1 MDLELILFKACPFAH
16 RVVITLL
23 HTQQEHR
30 YTFINPAQKPDWIQ
44 AISPLGQ
51 IPLLRVDGTQTLFE
65 SSAIND
71 YLNDISG
78 GKLLPADS
86 LQRARCRCWIEYSGV
101 CQRAFGDLITAKD
114 ENQFHEA
121 GINFLNLLGKMEEQ
135 LGENSRY
142 FMGDPLS
149 LVDIAF
155 APLFVRMHSL
165 QSVVALPDSE
175 PRPKIEQWQA
185 ELLALEVVQQSVNGD
200 FFPIF
205 KNMVRGRGK
214 DGLVDSRL
222 V

>member
-16 RVVITLL
+16 RVVIALL
-23 HTQQEHR
+23 HTQLEHR

-51 IPLLRVDGTQTLFE
+51 IPLLRVDGAQTLFE

-78 GKLLPADS
+78 GKLLPDDP

-114 ENQFHEA
+114 ERQFNEA
-121 GINFLNLLGKMEEQ
+121 GKTFLDLLARMEEP
-135 LGENSRY
+135 LGENSRN

-155 APLFVRMHSL
+155 APLFVRVDSL
-165 QSVVALPDSE
+165 KKIVSLPTSVPLPKVE
-175 PRPKIEQWQA
+175 KWQA
-185 ELLALEVVQQSVNGD
+185 EVLALEVVQKSIDGN
-200 FFPIF
+200 FSPIF

-214 DGLVDSRL
+214 DGFVDSRL